1 LLLGFVADV
10 ICTVAIPHMAFKGG
24 AFKEA
29 FRFREIF
36 RKIKKIGLKKLLV
49 GYLIVI
55 IDVVESCWMANIKRN
70 NRIR

>member
-1 LLLGFVADV
+1 MLLGSVADA
-10 ICTVAIPHMAFKGG
+10 ICTVSIPHMTFKGG

-36 RKIKKIGLKKLLV
+36 RKIRKIGLKKLLV

-55 IDVVESCWMANIKRN
+55 IGVNGWMANIKRN
-70 NRIR
+70 NRIS

>member
-1 LLLGFVADV
+1 M
-10 ICTVAIPHMAFKGG
+10 TFKGG

-36 RKIKKIGLKKLLV
+36 RKIRKIGLKKLLV

-55 IDVVESCWMANIKRN
+55 IGVNGWMANIKRN
-70 NRIR
+70 NRIS